1 MLPWEGEDTS
11 WTTIR
16 PCSSLTFGS
25 VLAVTIAS
33 ELAGVRSDV
42 KGSGTFLPAFID
54 ELGALTPEKLA
65 QYAKVEVI

>member
-1 MLPWEGEDTS
+1 MKYY
-11 WTTIR
+11 
-16 PCSSLTFGS
+16 SSVLVVETLTFGS

-54 ELGALTPEKLA
+54 ELGALTPQKLA